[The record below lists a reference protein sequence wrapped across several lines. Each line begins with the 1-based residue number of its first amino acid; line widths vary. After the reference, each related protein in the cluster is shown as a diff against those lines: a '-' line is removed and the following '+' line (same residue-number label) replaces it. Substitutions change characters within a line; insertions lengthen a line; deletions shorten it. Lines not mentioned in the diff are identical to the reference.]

1 VTIENVSGRVDGSTS
16 GGSVSAVLPASLSGD
31 VRLSTSGGGVTVVV
45 PGDAAFD
52 LDAATSAGEVSS
64 DLPVTVVGK
73 VARDRLKGTL
83 NGGGK
88 SVVLRSSAGSIR
100 LKKR

>member
-1 VTIENVSGRVDGSTS
+1 
-16 GGSVSAVLPASLSGD
+16 
-31 VRLSTSGGGVTVVV
+31 VTVVV

-52 LDAATSAGEVSS
+52 LDASTSAGRVSS
-64 DLPVTVVGK
+64 DVPVTVVGK
-73 VARDRLKGTL
+73 VARDRLKGTV

-88 SVVLRSSAGSIR
+88 SLVLRSSAGSIH

>member
-1 VTIENVSGRVDGSTS
+1 LE
-16 GGSVSAVLPASLSGD
+16 GD

-45 PGDAAFD
+45 SEHAAFS
-52 LDAATSAGEVSS
+52 LDAATSAGRVTS
-64 DLPVTVVGK
+64 DLPVTVIGK
-73 VARDRLKGTL
+73 VERDRLKGTV

-100 LKKR
+100 LKKL